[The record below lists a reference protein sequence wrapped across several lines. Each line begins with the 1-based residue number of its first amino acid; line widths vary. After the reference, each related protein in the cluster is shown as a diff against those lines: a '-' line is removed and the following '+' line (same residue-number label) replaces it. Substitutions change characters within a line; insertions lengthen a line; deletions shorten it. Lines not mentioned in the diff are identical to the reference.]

1 MSSIMDNVRDPD
13 LDNAAALETAEK
25 QEKIDFKMVTFT
37 LGGRQYAVNIMKVK
51 EISKAN
57 RFTYVPNTAAFV
69 EGVYNLRG
77 DIITIINLRRMFH
90 LPALKREKEA
100 LENIIILNVRDTIIG
115 VIVDSIENVIG
126 VSSQMIQPR
135 HPLFTDIQMKYI
147 SGVIEVG
154 STLYVILDVD
164 RIFGD
169 GGEDAAD
176 VVSEAATVVSKEVT
190 SAPAAPAEHAPA
202 PRPEGKV
209 KKPAAR
215 AAADEAAIDLQF
227 ITETLATFASFH
239 VDELNGDWVTARLA
253 EWKKLRSRKKQEI
266 QLAGPEEA
274 ADFLDPFYSPH
285 TGELW
290 GDEYRAEFAQVLWKG
305 EMLSVRAWN
314 PGTHRGSEAFSV
326 CAALK
331 IRYPKARVK
340 VWACDT
346 DLLGISA
353 APGLTHD
360 HDTIPDYFIKTGYMK
375 EGDKG
380 WQFSPEMKD
389 SVLFEYHDI
398 RHGTELPSLDLIVAR
413 DLLSFFPTA
422 QKKKLIGEFWEKLN
436 ANGILV
442 VGTHERIA
450 APGFNLLHEGN
461 VVAYQ
466 KEKE

>member
-1 MSSIMDNVRDPD
+1 MSSIIDDVRDPD
-13 LDNAAALETAEK
+13 LDGAAALEAAEK
-25 QEKIDFKMVTFT
+25 QEQIDFKMVTFS

-90 LPALKREKEA
+90 LHVLEREKEA
-100 LENIIILNVRDTIIG
+100 LENIIILNIRDNVIG

-126 VSSQMIQPR
+126 VSSRMIQPR

-154 STLYVILDVD
+154 SKLYVILDVE

-169 GGEDAAD
+169 GGEEAADDAA
-176 VVSEAATVVSKEVT
+176 SPAAA
-190 SAPAAPAEHAPA
+190 APAAPVEEAPA
-202 PRPEGKV
+202 SRPERKV

-215 AAADEAAIDLQF
+215 TAADEAAIDLQF
-227 ITETLATFASFH
+227 ITETLATFAHFYT
-239 VDELNGDWVTARLA
+239 DEVNGDWVTARLT

-266 QLAGPEEA
+266 QLSGPEEA

-290 GDEYRAEFAQVLWKG
+290 GDEYREEFAGVLWKG

-353 APGLTHD
+353 APGMTHD
-360 HDTIPDYFIKTGYMK
+360 RDTIPDYFIKTGYMK

-389 SVLFEYHDI
+389 TVLFEYHDI
-398 RHGTELPSLDLIVAR
+398 LHGTELPSLDLIVAR
-413 DLLSFFPTA
+413 DLLSFFPAT
-422 QKKKLIGEFWEKLN
+422 QKKKLINEFREKLT

-442 VGTHERIA
+442 VGTHERID
-450 APGFNLLHEGN
+450 APGFTLLYEGN
-461 VVAYQ
+461 IVAYQ